1 MSMDPNRWVNTIP
14 FIGAKSN
21 QKNYKLDSNKW
32 INTLPR
38 KDNNTLILSN
48 VVISNPKSG
57 SGTKYFLTI
66 IVFVMGLILVS
77 AIKNGTR
84 NLQKE
89 INNLEASVNVIKFN
103 LDQAILDN
111 EVITSPDNISLLA
124 KEYLNIDL
132 VSYKKSQ
139 IKKLR
144 DENEKFTKV
153 IKIKI
158 DENEKFTKVNK
169 IKKEKINKKK
179 IKNLSDNIKTQVAK
193 RIEIKKTE
201 MRKLQELYYNPKS
214 IPKEIKTQ
222 VAVQIEEK
230 KNEIRNIYSAPKDIF
245 TLERVGKWSV
255 IQVVKLFLGMPVI
268 PGR

>member
-1 MSMDPNRWVNTIP
+1 MINQDKWIDSLLKTNIKFNEEANQIDHYRWVNTIP
-14 FIGAKSN
+14 K
-21 QKNYKLDSNKW
+21 KETY
-32 INTLPR
+32 
-38 KDNNTLILSN
+38 N
-48 VVISNPKSG
+48 VVKKYSG
-57 SGTKYFLTI
+57 IRKYSLIT
-66 IVFVMGLILVS
+66 VLFVCGLLFVS
-77 AIKNGTR
+77 VLKNGTR
-84 NLQKE
+84 NLEKE
-89 INNLEASVNVIKFN
+89 INNLRASVNVIKFN
-103 LDQAILDN
+103 LNQTILDN
-111 EVITSPDNISLLA
+111 EVITSPENISRLA

-153 IKIKI
+153 
-158 DENEKFTKVNK
+158 NK

-179 IKNLSDNIKTQVAK
+179 IKNLSDSIKTQVAK

-245 TLERVGKWSV
+245 TLASVGKWSV
-255 IQVVKLFLGMPVI
+255 IQVVKLFLGMPII

>member
-21 QKNYKLDSNKW
+21 QENYKLDSNKW
-32 INTLPR
+32 IKTLPR

-48 VVISNPKSG
+48 VVTSNPKSG

-139 IKKLR
+139 IKKFR
-144 DENEKFTKV
+144 
-153 IKIKI
+153 

-179 IKNLSDNIKTQVAK
+179 IKNLSDNIKTQIAK
-193 RIEIKKTE
+193 RVDKKKTE
-201 MRKLQELYYNPKS
+201 IIKLQELYSNPKS
-214 IPKEIKTQ
+214 IPNEVKTQ
-222 VAVQIEEK
+222 VATKIEEEK
-230 KNEIRNIYSAPKDIF
+230 VKLKNIYNSPKDII
-245 TLERVGKWSV
+245 TLKKIGKWSMV
-255 IQVVKLFLGMPVI
+255 QVVKTFLGMPII

>member
-1 MSMDPNRWVNTIP
+1 MINRDKWIDSIPKTTIKYNEQANQVDYYRWVNTIP
-14 FIGAKSN
+14 KKDTYNNVA
-21 QKNYKLDSNKW
+21 NY
-32 INTLPR
+32 
-38 KDNNTLILSN
+38 NNAAWKYSL
-48 VVISNPKSG
+48 VVV
-57 SGTKYFLTI
+57 L
-66 IVFVMGLILVS
+66 FVCGLLFVS
-77 AIKNGTR
+77 AVKNKTR
-84 NLQKE
+84 NLEKE
-89 INNLEASVNVIKFN
+89 INSLRASNNVIKFN
-103 LDQAILDN
+103 LDQTILDN

-153 IKIKI
+153 
-158 DENEKFTKVNK
+158 NK

-179 IKNLSDNIKTQVAK
+179 IKNLSDSIKTQVAK

-230 KNEIRNIYSAPKDIF
+230 KNEIRNIYNAPKDIF
-245 TLERVGKWSV
+245 TLERVGRWSV
-255 IQVVKLFLGMPVI
+255 VQVVKLFLGI
-268 PGR
+268 PIITGR

>member
-1 MSMDPNRWVNTIP
+1 MI
-14 FIGAKSN
+14 N
-21 QKNYKLDSNKW
+21 QDKWIDSLLKTNIKFNEETNQIDHYRW
-32 INTLPR
+32 INTISKKKTYNAVR
-38 KDNNTLILSN
+38 KYSAVRKYTLMTVL
-48 VVISNPKSG
+48 
-57 SGTKYFLTI
+57 
-66 IVFVMGLILVS
+66 FVCGLLFVS
-77 AIKNGTR
+77 ALKNGTR
-84 NLQKE
+84 NLEKE
-89 INNLEASVNVIKFN
+89 INNLRASVNLIKFN
-103 LDQAILDN
+103 LNQTILDN
-111 EVITSPDNISLLA
+111 EVITSPENISRLA

-153 IKIKI
+153 
-158 DENEKFTKVNK
+158 NK

-179 IKNLSDNIKTQVAK
+179 IKNLSDSIKTQVAK

-201 MRKLQELYYNPKS
+201 MRKLRELYYNPKS

-245 TLERVGKWSV
+245 TLERVGRWSL
-255 IQVVKLFLGMPVI
+255 IQIVKLFLGMPII